1 MGDVCT
7 GLHHPAWHQE
17 SPCRDFVSECAGRPF
32 CDVFAIGDDRAGK
45 LGFLKDEV
53 VEIVYLPSTPEM
65 SATQIK
71 QELLKQ
77 FRTGDI

>member
-17 SPCRDFVSECAGRPF
+17 SPCRDFVSECAGRPL
-32 CDVFAIGDDRAGK
+32 CDVFAIGDDRTGK
-45 LGFLKDEV
+45 LGFLRDEV
-53 VEIVYLPSTPEM
+53 VDLPGTSEM
-65 SATQIK
+65 SATQIT
-71 QELLKQ
+71 QELHKQ

>member
-17 SPCRDFVSECAGRPF
+17 SPCRDFVSECAGRPL
-32 CDVFAIGDDRAGK
+32 CDVFAIGDDRTGK
-45 LGFLKDEV
+45 LGFLRDEV
-53 VEIVYLPSTPEM
+53 VDLPSTSEM

-71 QELLKQ
+71 QELHKQ